1 MLLIEHNN
9 KELRVDVD
17 DQREPIYLL
26 FSDVLHTGR
35 PQKSVI
41 LVDMAILGSFKIHQK
56 SKAKAMKF
64 DPILVRGGLQT

>member
-41 LVDMAILGSFKIHQK
+41 LVDMAIAPLK
-56 SKAKAMKF
+56 SIRNLKQW
-64 DPILVRGGLQT
+64 ILTEY

>member
-9 KELRVDVD
+9 KELRVDAD

-35 PQKSVI
+35 PKKSVI
-41 LVDMAILGSFKIHQK
+41 LVDMAMAIALLKSIRNGSWCVSENSSH
-56 SKAKAMKF
+56 M
-64 DPILVRGGLQT
+64 LQDHN